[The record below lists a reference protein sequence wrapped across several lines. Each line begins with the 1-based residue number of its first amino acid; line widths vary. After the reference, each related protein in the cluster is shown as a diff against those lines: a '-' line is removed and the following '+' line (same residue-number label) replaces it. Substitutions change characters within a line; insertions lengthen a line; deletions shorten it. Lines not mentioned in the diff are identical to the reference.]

1 MQEVQVRSWVRKL
14 RSHMLLSGV
23 AKYMCVCV
31 GVCVCVYR
39 YIFLKNF
46 LMKRKAVTPLSED
59 NSAHLEGEAG
69 ALGCVWKGPDL
80 EQEEAQIS
88 GGC

>member
-1 MQEVQVRSWVRKL
+1 
-14 RSHMLLSGV
+14 MLLSGV
-23 AKYMCVCV
+23 AKYVC
-31 GVCVCVYR
+31 VCVCVYR
-39 YIFLKNF
+39 YIFLKIF

>member
-1 MQEVQVRSWVRKL
+1 
-14 RSHMLLSGV
+14 MLLSGV

-39 YIFLKNF
+39 YIFLKIF